1 MTVAPDLIGKL
12 PDTICAAIKVGLPQ
26 LKMCKRIEGKFNLPE
41 LKKKG
46 IAAPAV
52 LVSILGAK
60 EDEQYA
66 GSGPTFLLSMAAY
79 VTTKNGMAGPRDIAA
94 AVICQNLLGLI
105 PGQRWGE
112 PAVGPAR
119 DVKMATLVSGKAQ
132 DNAVSLW
139 AVTWN
144 QPVTFFCKDP
154 QPVPIELYVADDPN
168 QGGPRT
174 ADDFSQMDGGQP

>member
-1 MTVAPDLIGKL
+1 MTVSPDLIGKL
-12 PDTICAAIKVGLPQ
+12 PDTICAAVKVGLPH
-26 LKMCKRIEGKFNLPE
+26 LKTCKRIEGKFNLPE

-66 GSGPTFLLSMAAY
+66 GDGPTFMLSMAAY
-79 VTTKNGMAGPRDIAA
+79 VTTKNGMTGPRDVAA
-94 AVICQNLLGLI
+94 AAICQHLLGLI
-105 PGQRWGE
+105 PGHRWGD

-119 DVKMATLVSGKAQ
+119 DVRMATLVSGATQ

-144 QPVTFFCKDP
+144 QPVSFFCEDP
-154 QPVPIELYVADDPN
+154 QPVPIELYMADAPSQGDP
-168 QGGPRT
+168 RV
-174 ADDFSQMDGGQP
+174 ADDFSQVDGGAA